1 MVYDC
6 IIDFFGRICANDE
19 SSVYKVLITFF
30 SGISI
35 VRYDFSEPQAG
46 KSYCD
51 AKIAHMRSK
60 LRMFVSSG
68 ENVTTPFDMKKAI
81 MDGSGVA
88 GCQCAVVEVDR
99 KNQTMTSHCIK
110 GITNINNLAFEGDD
124 IIAWHSFSIGIGIKI
139 KREDVLKSEQLDTG
153 LIILSDFEEPSKNYG
168 VISHIKNCSVTP
180 TSIFH
185 CSELGCNQQ
194 FSSYQI
200 LQEHI
205 LLDRHVQEKTSTYDA
220 LRHHWSELCNS
231 NLFISKQLV
240 QIGRDHHTLVKN
252 SSVEKLQQGWAL
264 KKTRKFARFSSK
276 VKDFLHRVFQEGEES
291 GRKAIPV
298 EVSQRMKSLRNSTGE
313 KFFNP
318 DEWLQPSQINSF
330 FSRLSLN
337 AKARDIKDEPEEDD
351 HLREILQSIYEEEER
366 DSIRNAMTLELDSPV

>member
-1 MVYDC
+1 
-6 IIDFFGRICANDE
+6 
-19 SSVYKVLITFF
+19 
-30 SGISI
+30 
-35 VRYDFSEPQAG
+35 
-46 KSYCD
+46 
-51 AKIAHMRSK
+51 MRSK

-205 LLDRHVQEKTSTYDA
+205 LLDRHVQEKTST
-220 LRHHWSELCNS
+220 
-231 NLFISKQLV
+231 
-240 QIGRDHHTLVKN
+240 
-252 SSVEKLQQGWAL
+252 
-264 KKTRKFARFSSK
+264 
-276 VKDFLHRVFQEGEES
+276 
-291 GRKAIPV
+291 
-298 EVSQRMKSLRNSTGE
+298 
-313 KFFNP
+313 
-318 DEWLQPSQINSF
+318 
-330 FSRLSLN
+330 
-337 AKARDIKDEPEEDD
+337 
-351 HLREILQSIYEEEER
+351 
-366 DSIRNAMTLELDSPV
+366 

>member
-1 MVYDC
+1 MHG
-6 IIDFFGRICANDE
+6 ISER
-19 SSVYKVLITFF
+19 T
-30 SGISI
+30 GISI

-124 IIAWHSFSIGIGIKI
+124 IIAWHSFSIGIGIKM

-168 VISHIKNCSVTP
+168 VISHITKNCSVTP

-185 CSELGCNQQ
+185 CSELGCI
-194 FSSYQI
+194 SSFPHTKYFKSIFFWIDMFKRKHQ
-200 LQEHI
+200 LMM
-205 LLDRHVQEKTSTYDA
+205 LYD
-220 LRHHWSELCNS
+220 
-231 NLFISKQLV
+231 I
-240 QIGRDHHTLVKN
+240 IGPSCV
-252 SSVEKLQQGWAL
+252 
-264 KKTRKFARFSSK
+264 
-276 VKDFLHRVFQEGEES
+276 
-291 GRKAIPV
+291 IP
-298 EVSQRMKSLRNSTGE
+298 
-313 KFFNP
+313 
-318 DEWLQPSQINSF
+318 IC
-330 FSRLSLN
+330 
-337 AKARDIKDEPEEDD
+337 
-351 HLREILQSIYEEEER
+351 
-366 DSIRNAMTLELDSPV
+366 

>member
-1 MVYDC
+1 M
-6 IIDFFGRICANDE
+6 
-19 SSVYKVLITFF
+19 
-30 SGISI
+30 
-35 VRYDFSEPQAG
+35 
-46 KSYCD
+46 
-51 AKIAHMRSK
+51 
-60 LRMFVSSG
+60 
-68 ENVTTPFDMKKAI
+68 
-81 MDGSGVA
+81 
-88 GCQCAVVEVDR
+88 
-99 KNQTMTSHCIK
+99 
-110 GITNINNLAFEGDD
+110 
-124 IIAWHSFSIGIGIKI
+124 
-139 KREDVLKSEQLDTG
+139 
-153 LIILSDFEEPSKNYG
+153 
-168 VISHIKNCSVTP
+168 
-180 TSIFH
+180 
-185 CSELGCNQQ
+185 
-194 FSSYQI
+194 
-200 LQEHI
+200 
-205 LLDRHVQEKTSTYDA
+205 
-220 LRHHWSELCNS
+220 
-231 NLFISKQLV
+231 FISKKLV

-366 DSIRNAMTLELDSPV
+366 DSIRNAMTLELDSPI

>member
-1 MVYDC
+1 
-6 IIDFFGRICANDE
+6 
-19 SSVYKVLITFF
+19 
-30 SGISI
+30 
-35 VRYDFSEPQAG
+35 
-46 KSYCD
+46 
-51 AKIAHMRSK
+51 
-60 LRMFVSSG
+60 MFVSSG
-68 ENVTTPFDMKKAI
+68 ENVTTPFDMKKAL

-99 KNQTMTSHCIK
+99 KNQTMTSHFIK

-124 IIAWHSFSIGIGIKI
+124 IIVWHSFSTGIGIKI
-139 KREDVLKSEQLDTG
+139 KRDVLK
-153 LIILSDFEEPSKNYG
+153 I
-168 VISHIKNCSVTP
+168 TP

-185 CSELGCNQQ
+185 CSELRCNQQ

-220 LRHHWSELCNS
+220 LRYYWSELCNS

-264 KKTRKFARFSSK
+264 KKTMKFARFSSK

-291 GRKAIPV
+291 GRKVIPV

-318 DEWLQPSQINSF
+318 NEWLQPSQINSF
-330 FSRLSLN
+330 FSRLFLN